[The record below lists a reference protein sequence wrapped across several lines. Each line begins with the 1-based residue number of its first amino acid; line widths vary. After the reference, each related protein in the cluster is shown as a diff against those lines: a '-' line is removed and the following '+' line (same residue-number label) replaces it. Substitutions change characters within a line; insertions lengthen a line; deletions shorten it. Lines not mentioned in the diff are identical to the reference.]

1 MDCLSRSGVDAAV
14 QAAFGC
20 HQAAAGQPVRAEQA
34 AAASAEGAAAYGDS
48 SSASH
53 GGLHT
58 VEAATNRQLR
68 SQAVPLLGGL
78 ATALAAADPDVSPE
92 TPAAGKSVDSPNLVE
107 SRRHQQRRRAGRQPG
122 DVQLGK
128 RPADESVRSSHSEG
142 HEQAKKRRYSKAA
155 QVSGQATAAPM
166 GSGPVTRQTSSLPPG
181 QHAIRHP
188 VSMSQ
193 HSAVPS
199 ETISQPVGRRGVEAL
214 STPQHIAILDHMC
227 SQPSASP
234 GDEPVLPVMGILV
247 FTALMQDTGLM
258 RADQLSLFNKELVCQ
273 NALIAENFS
282 DVVSVCLKL
291 EALAAL
297 GRESFRLSEIFP
309 GEQIEDHLAQ
319 TRFMVPIGRL
329 SAGKALHEAQL
340 LDGAARGSLIQR
352 IWQGIMNSRKRRL
365 VHAEL
370 KIAYVGQGS
379 NGHDGS
385 VILVEEATPNRAWV
399 VNVQSRLPLLQNLW
413 HNSIVE
419 WRAALG
425 EYALSQCCL
434 IGYCRCLAGIFPLP
448 SPHAWPPLAA
458 TTGCKGVKS
467 GDGVERMICAGS
479 RSKRTR
485 DQGGLAV

>member
-1 MDCLSRSGVDAAV
+1 M
-14 QAAFGC
+14 
-20 HQAAAGQPVRAEQA
+20 
-34 AAASAEGAAAYGDS
+34 
-48 SSASH
+48 
-53 GGLHT
+53 
-58 VEAATNRQLR
+58 
-68 SQAVPLLGGL
+68 
-78 ATALAAADPDVSPE
+78 
-92 TPAAGKSVDSPNLVE
+92 
-107 SRRHQQRRRAGRQPG
+107 
-122 DVQLGK
+122 
-128 RPADESVRSSHSEG
+128 
-142 HEQAKKRRYSKAA
+142 
-155 QVSGQATAAPM
+155 
-166 GSGPVTRQTSSLPPG
+166 
-181 QHAIRHP
+181 
-188 VSMSQ
+188 
-193 HSAVPS
+193 
-199 ETISQPVGRRGVEAL
+199 
-214 STPQHIAILDHMC
+214 
-227 SQPSASP
+227 
-234 GDEPVLPVMGILV
+234 LPVMGILV